1 MSRKI
6 ALAAPWEHP
15 EELLD
20 ALEAGEGLEAQKLP
34 EELEQLVERT
44 R

>member
-20 ALEAGEGLEAQKLP
+20 ALEAGEGLEAQTLP
-34 EELEQLVERT
+34 GEPEWPVERT